1 MTSAPRTT
9 AAVTGDPRTSDRGG
23 IPRRPATEDAP
34 RSAVAV
40 TGDPRTSDRDGTPD
54 PRRPATEDA
63 PGSAAAAAGDPRT
76 SGRGRTLWR
85 RLLEL
90 GPWLAV
96 GLVLLVIAS
105 MSGLLPWQVMRVD
118 SDSMTPTAGSG
129 DLLVLERGSGP
140 VERGDVVAVEDPR
153 NPEGMLVKRAV
164 AVGGDE
170 VAIEDG
176 VLLVN
181 GTEVCEPAIDRSR
194 LDGVF
199 HGPVSVPEG
208 SLFLLSDNRDRSID
222 SRAFGPVP
230 TSSMVGTVMM
240 RVWPTPGGLPDPS
253 EGC

>member
-1 MTSAPRTT
+1 M
-9 AAVTGDPRTSDRGG
+9 
-23 IPRRPATEDAP
+23 
-34 RSAVAV
+34 
-40 TGDPRTSDRDGTPD
+40 
-54 PRRPATEDA
+54 
-63 PGSAAAAAGDPRT
+63 
-76 SGRGRTLWR
+76 
-85 RLLEL
+85 
-90 GPWLAV
+90 AV
-96 GLVLLVIAS
+96 GLVLLFIAS

-118 SDSMTPTAGSG
+118 ANSMTPTVEAG

-140 VERGDVVAVEDPR
+140 VERGDVVAVVDPR
-153 NPEGMLVKRAV
+153 DPEGMLVKRAV

-181 GTEVCEPAIDRSR
+181 GAEVCEPAIDRSR

-230 TSSMVGTVMM
+230 TSSMVGTVMV
-240 RVWPTPGGLPDPS
+240 RLWPAPGGLPDPS